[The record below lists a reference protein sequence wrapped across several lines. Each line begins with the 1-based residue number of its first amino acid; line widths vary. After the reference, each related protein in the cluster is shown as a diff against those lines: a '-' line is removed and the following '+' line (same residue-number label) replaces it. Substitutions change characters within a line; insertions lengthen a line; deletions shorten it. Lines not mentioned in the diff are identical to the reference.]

1 MRAILLVLSIFIS
14 LLVPSCQQVQ
24 HASIGSIMKS
34 VCTSKPARYIVDT
47 ETNIKSVS
55 TRCDD
60 YMFKSEKLRDALDYF
75 VIGYSEE
82 FGVDEHKVWD
92 LLTNLVI
99 ETSIIPREVKNV
111 YDIHGKFKKSSP
123 VAGLALNPN
132 WIWVEVKT
140 KFICESAFI
149 HEIVHIILWR
159 TQKVH
164 GDPDHE
170 GEEYSGWTRAHTDLI
185 KRVNEDLCRLDI

>member
-1 MRAILLVLSIFIS
+1 MFVFLV
-14 LLVPSCQQVQ
+14 VPSCRQTYY
-24 HASIGSIMKS
+24 ANTGSITKS
-34 VCTSKPARYIVDT
+34 ICTSKPARYIVDT

-55 TRCDD
+55 TWCED

-92 LLTNLVI
+92 LLANLVI
-99 ETSIIPREVKNV
+99 ETSVMPREVKNV
-111 YDIHGKFKKSSP
+111 YDIRGKFKKSSP

-132 WIWVEVKT
+132 WIWVEVNT